1 MAAIGSIRK
10 HAVALMVIIG
20 LALLAFIVGDLT
32 QVRTVFSNKNVIAKI
47 DGERMDK
54 EYSSLNEQ
62 NTAMMRLIQNKS
74 SFDES
79 ETYQI
84 YEMTWRQMLQEKV
97 LDKQLKA
104 LGMPFT
110 DQMVEDFKAEMTASL
125 SSQQP
130 NQYMAQFVQAL
141 AQQVGSIENAIAV
154 VSNMEEYAQNEQFK
168 EIYDA
173 YCGIVHFAVLAEKY
187 NRYASLAQ
195 GTIYFSDPIAKKLA
209 QDNKS
214 ALVTLLTINPQ
225 APAFKGVEVTV
236 SEDEMRDFYKKHK
249 KDLFTVHEINRDIDV
264 AIFQIAPTK
273 DDLKA
278 IEDTVRADFRHFT
291 EVSMLDYSSEKG
303 SGVVDSTFYKLE
315 DIQIKDG
322 FDTLLFNLPVGSFV
336 EPYNYNNV
344 KWLFGKVFGAA
355 SRPDSVQVAS
365 ISLPFKTADNANA
378 KYTKKQAKS
387 LADSLKG
394 VIASNS
400 ASIYDLQRQYME
412 NMKNQD
418 TTFWIPERGTITDL
432 YNGLLNTSVGGVF
445 VYKANGGYLV
455 CQVLQFTAPINKRQ
469 FVLYDYD
476 ITASEKTVSDIR
488 LKATQFASSVTSAE
502 QLVSKAAKQGIPTV
516 SGNNVLSMSSSISQL
531 TNCRDIVSWAFSED
545 VEKNDISDP
554 KNIDRMYFAVAA
566 VRNVRDLGVQNYKDV
581 KKDIENLLKM
591 EKKADAV
598 AEKVNSELGSSSME
612 SLGQKYSAP
621 VQDSVVLS
629 FVGDSYQNRNVES
642 KAIGKMFNL
651 AKGKTAAVSGRN
663 MVYVVKVNETHNAT
677 ASANL
682 KMEKNILFNELMGQ
696 NRNEQTI
703 VNYLINKTKVIDN
716 RYKVYQK

>member
-32 QVRTVFSNKNVIAKI
+32 QVRTVFSNKNVVAKV
-47 DGERMDK
+47 DGERLDK
-54 EYSSLNEQ
+54 EYSALNEQ

-104 LGMPFT
+104 LGMPYT
-110 DQMVEDFKAEMTASL
+110 DQMIEDFKTEMTASL
-125 SSQQP
+125 NSQQP

-141 AQQVGSIENAIAV
+141 AQQVGGIENAVAV
-154 VSNMEEYAQNEQFK
+154 VSNIDEYAQNEQFK

-173 YCGIVHFAVLAEKY
+173 YCGILHFAVLAEKY
-187 NRYASLAQ
+187 NRYATLAQ
-195 GTIYFSDPIAKKLA
+195 GTVYFSDPIAKQLA
-209 QDNKS
+209 KDNKS
-214 ALVTLLTINPQ
+214 AMVTLLTINPQ
-225 APAFKGVEVTV
+225 APAFKGIDVTV
-236 SEDEMRDFYKKHK
+236 TEDETKAFYKKHK
-249 KDLFTVHEINRDIDV
+249 KDLFTVYECNRDIDV

-273 DDLKA
+273 EDMKN
-278 IEDTVRADFRHFT
+278 IEDSVRAAFKHFS

-303 SGVVDSTFYKLE
+303 SGMVDSTYYKID
-315 DIQIKDG
+315 DIQIKEG
-322 FDTLLFNLPVGSFV
+322 FDSLLFNLPVGSFV

-344 KWLFGKVFGAA
+344 KWFFGKVFGAA
-355 SRPDSVQVAS
+355 LRPDSVMVAS

-378 KYTKKQAKS
+378 KYSKKQAKA
-387 LADSLKG
+387 LADSLKD
-394 VIASNS
+394 VISNHS
-400 ASIYDLQRQYME
+400 ASVFDLQKQYME
-412 NMKNQD
+412 NMQDQD
-418 TTFWIPERGTITDL
+418 TTLWLPERGTLTDL
-432 YNGLLNTSVGGVF
+432 YDGLLNTPAGGVY

-455 CQVLQFTAPINKRQ
+455 LQVMQFTAPISKRQ

-476 ITASEKTVSDIR
+476 ITASEKTVSNIR
-488 LKATQFASSVTSAE
+488 LKATQFASSVSSAE
-502 QLVSKAAKQGIPTV
+502 DLVSKAAKQGVPTV
-516 SGNNVLSMSSSISQL
+516 SGNGVLSMASSISQL
-531 TNCRDIVSWAFSED
+531 SNCRDIVSWAFSDD
-545 VEKNDISDP
+545 VKKNDISDP

-566 VRNVRDLGVQNYKDV
+566 VRTVRDLGVQCYKEV
-581 KKDIENLLKM
+581 KQNIQNLLKA

-598 AEKVNSELGSSSME
+598 AEKVNSELSSSSME
-612 SLGQKYSAP
+612 ALAQKYSAP

-629 FVGDSYQNRNVES
+629 FVGDPYQNRNVES
-642 KAIGKMFNL
+642 KAIGKIFNL
-651 AKGKTAAVSGRN
+651 SANKTAAVSGRN
-663 MVYVVKVNETHNAT
+663 MVYVVKVNAT
-677 ASANL
+677 QNGQTSAKL
-682 KMEKNILFNELMGQ
+682 QMEKNVLFNLVMGQ

-703 VNYLINKTKVIDN
+703 INHLINKTKIIDN

>member
-10 HAVALMVIIG
+10 HAVALMIIIG

-32 QVRTVFSNKNVIAKI
+32 QVRTVFSNKNVVAKI

-54 EYSSLNEQ
+54 AYSSLNEQ

-110 DQMVEDFKAEMTASL
+110 DQMIEDFKAEMATSL
-125 SSQQP
+125 NSQQP

-141 AQQVGSIENAIAV
+141 AAQVGGIENAISI
-154 VSNMEEYAQNEQFK
+154 VSNIEEIAQNEQYK

-173 YCGIVHFAVLAEKY
+173 YLGIVHFAVLAEKY

-195 GTIYFSDPIAKKLA
+195 GTVYFSDPIAKKLA
-209 QDNKS
+209 ADNKS
-214 ALVTLLTINPQ
+214 AMVTLLTINPQ
-225 APAFKGVEVTV
+225 APAFKGIDVKV
-236 SEDEMRDFYKKHK
+236 SENEMKDFYKKHK
-249 KDLFTVHEINRDIDV
+249 KDLFTVYEINRDIDV

-273 DDLKA
+273 ADLKS
-278 IEDTVRADFRHFT
+278 IEDSVRADFQHFS

-303 SGVVDSTFYKLE
+303 SGVVDSTFYKIE
-315 DIQIKDG
+315 DIQIKEG
-322 FDTLLFNLPVGSFV
+322 FDSLLFNLPVGSYL

-344 KWLFGKVFGAA
+344 KWFFGKVFGAA

-365 ISLPFKTADNANA
+365 VSLPFKTADNANA
-378 KYTKKQAKS
+378 KYTKKQARE

-394 VIASNS
+394 ALVSHS
-400 ASIYDLQRQYME
+400 ASIYDLQRTYMD
-412 NMKNQD
+412 MKGQD
-418 TTFWIPERGTITDL
+418 TTFWLPEKGTIADL
-432 YNGLLNTSVGGVF
+432 YNNLLTTPENGIY
-445 VYKANGGYLV
+445 VYKAPGGYV
-455 CQVLQFTAPINKRQ
+455 VFQVLQFTAPISKRQ

-476 ITASEKTVSDIR
+476 IAASEKTVSDIR
-488 LKATQFASSVTSAE
+488 LKATQFASSVSSAE
-502 QLVSKAAKQGIPTV
+502 ELVSKAAKQGIPTI
-516 SGNNVLSMSSSISQL
+516 SGSNVLAMSSSISQL
-531 TNCRDIVSWAFSED
+531 TNCRDIVSWAFSDD
-545 VEKNDISDP
+545 VKKNDISDP
-554 KNIDRMYFAVAA
+554 KNIERMYFAVAA
-566 VRNVRDLGVQNYKDV
+566 VRNIRDLGVQSYKAV
-581 KKDIENLLKM
+581 KGDIENLLKA
-591 EKKADAV
+591 EKKSEAV
-598 AEKVNSELGSSSME
+598 AEKVNSELASSSME
-612 SLGQKYSAP
+612 SLGQKYSAAL
-621 VQDSVVLS
+621 QDSVVLS
-629 FVGDSYQNRNVES
+629 FVGDSYQNRNVEPM
-642 KAIGKMFNL
+642 AIGKIFNL
-651 AKGKTAAVSGRN
+651 AKGKTAAVNGRN
-663 MVYVVKVNETHNAT
+663 MVYVVRVNDTHSAP

-682 KMEKNILFNELMGQ
+682 AMEKNILFNELMGR

-703 VNYLINKTKVIDN
+703 VNYLINKTKVVDN

>member
-10 HAVALMVIIG
+10 HAVALMIIIG

-32 QVRTVFSNKNVIAKI
+32 QVRTVFSNKNVVAKI

-54 EYSSLNEQ
+54 VYSSLNEQ

-110 DQMVEDFKAEMTASL
+110 DQMIEDFKAEMTASL

-141 AQQVGSIENAIAV
+141 AVQVGGIENAVAV

-173 YCGIVHFAVLAEKY
+173 YRGIVHFAVLAEKY

-195 GTIYFSDPIAKKLA
+195 GTVYFSDPIAKKLA
-209 QDNKS
+209 KDNKS

-225 APAFKGVEVTV
+225 APAFKGIDVKV
-236 SEDEMRDFYKKHK
+236 SEDEMKDFYKKHK

-273 DDLKA
+273 EDLKY
-278 IEDTVRADFRHFT
+278 IEDSVRADFQHFS

-303 SGVVDSTFYKLE
+303 SGVVDSTFYKME

-322 FDTLLFNLPVGSFV
+322 FDSLLFNLPVGSFV

-344 KWLFGKVFGAA
+344 KWFFGKVFGAA
-355 SRPDSVQVAS
+355 SRPDSVLVAS
-365 ISLPFKTADNANA
+365 VSLPFKTADNANA
-378 KYTKKQAKS
+378 KYSKKQAKE

-394 VIASNS
+394 ALSSHS
-400 ASIYDLQRQYME
+400 ASIFDLQRTYMD
-412 NMKNQD
+412 MKGQD
-418 TTFWIPERGTITDL
+418 TTFWIPERGTIADL
-432 YNGLLNTSVGGVF
+432 YNNLLTTPENGVY
-445 VYKANGGYLV
+445 VYKAPNGYV
-455 CQVLQFTAPINKRQ
+455 VFQVLQFTAPISKRQ

-476 ITASEKTVSDIR
+476 IAASEKTVSDIR

-502 QLVSKAAKQGIPTV
+502 ELVSKAAKQGIPTV
-516 SGNNVLSMSSSISQL
+516 SGNNVLAMSSSISQL

-545 VEKNDISDP
+545 VKKNDISDP
-554 KNIDRMYFAVAA
+554 KNIERMYFAVAA
-566 VRNVRDLGVQNYKDV
+566 VRNIRDLGVQSYKNV
-581 KKDIENLLKM
+581 KSDIENLLKN
-591 EKKADAV
+591 EKKSEAV
-598 AEKVNSELGSSSME
+598 AEKVNSELASSTME
-612 SLGQKYSAP
+612 ALGQKYSAP
-621 VQDSVVLS
+621 VQDSVVLN
-629 FVGDSYQNRNVES
+629 FVGDSYQNRNVEPM
-642 KAIGKMFNL
+642 AIGKIFNL
-651 AKGKTAAVSGRN
+651 ANGKTAAVNGRN
-663 MVYVVKVNETHNAT
+663 MVYVVKVNDTHSAP
-677 ASANL
+677 ASTDL
-682 KMEKNILFNELMGQ
+682 KMEKNILFNEVMGQ

-703 VNYLINKTKVIDN
+703 VNYLINKTKVVDN